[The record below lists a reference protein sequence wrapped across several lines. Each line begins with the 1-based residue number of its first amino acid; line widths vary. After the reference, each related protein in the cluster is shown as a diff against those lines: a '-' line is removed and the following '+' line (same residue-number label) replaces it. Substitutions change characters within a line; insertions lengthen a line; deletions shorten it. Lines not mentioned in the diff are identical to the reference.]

1 MRLVFMGTPQ
11 IAADVL
17 AALSASSHEIAAVVT
32 RPDKPQGRGLKVAA
46 PPVKRAAQELG
57 LPVLQ
62 PASVKDPAFAEELA
76 ALRADLHVVVAFAIL
91 PPAVIASARLGAV
104 NLHGSLLPRWRGA
117 APIQRAIEAGDRETG
132 MTIFRL
138 DAGIDTGRILLR
150 QTMPIDPDETSGELF
165 ARMAAAGAP
174 LLLEAIAGLE
184 AGTLSGEIQDEAL
197 ATRAPKLSHAEG
209 RIDWSQP
216 VATLHDKIRAFQPAP
231 GCWTLF
237 DGREL
242 GIARTGRPDDAIA
255 AAARGRTPGAVF
267 RLPDGRIAVAVGASP
282 QPGATG
288 ALELREVQPAGKR
301 RMAARDWFNGLR
313 AAAEV
318 VLG

>member
-1 MRLVFMGTPQ
+1 MRLVFMGTPL

-17 AALSASSHEIAAVVT
+17 TALAASSHEVAVVVT
-32 RPDKPQGRGLKVAA
+32 RPDKPQGRGLKLAP
-46 PPVKRAAQELG
+46 PPVKRTALELG

-62 PASVKDPAFAEELA
+62 PASVKDPGFAEELS

-138 DAGIDTGRILLR
+138 DTGIDTGRILLR
-150 QTMPIDPDETSGELF
+150 QTMPIGPDDTSGELF
-165 ARMAAAGAP
+165 ARMAEAGAP
-174 LLLEAIAGLE
+174 LLLQAIAGLE
-184 AGTLSGEIQDEAL
+184 AGTLSGEIQDETL

-209 RIDWSQP
+209 RLDWSQP
-216 VATLHDKIRAFQPAP
+216 ATKLHDKIRAFQPAP

-242 GIARTGRPDDAIA
+242 GILRTGLPDEALA
-255 AAARGRTPGAVF
+255 ATGRGRAPGAVF
-267 RLPDGRIAVAVGASP
+267 RLSDGRIAIATTSP
-282 QPGATG
+282 PGAAT

-301 RMAARDWFNGLR
+301 RMAAGDWFNGLR
-313 AAAEV
+313 ATAEV